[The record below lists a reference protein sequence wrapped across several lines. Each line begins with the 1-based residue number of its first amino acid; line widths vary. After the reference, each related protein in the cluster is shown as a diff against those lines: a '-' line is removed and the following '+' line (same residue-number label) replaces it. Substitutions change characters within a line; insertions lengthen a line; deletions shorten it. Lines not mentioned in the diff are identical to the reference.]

1 MKKVIAV
8 LCVLVVAAA
17 VALGITI
24 SNKNDL
30 QAKLDAA
37 NTTASDQVT
46 KLQADAATAAD
57 DAAKALEDAK
67 ASAAAELEN
76 VKAEAAA
83 AAETAAK
90 ELEDVKAA
98 AAAEL
103 ETVKADAAAKLEA
116 VSTEL
121 ETLKADAASA
131 AEAAAKEL
139 EEVKAQAA
147 KELEAVKAD
156 DAVAALTAELE
167 NVKADA
173 AAKLEEAKTAAAAEL
188 ENVKAEAAAAAETA
202 AKALEDAKAEAAAQV
217 EALTKE
223 LEEAKNNAAQ
233 AVTEVVENTTKAVT
247 ETVENTTEAVT
258 ETVENTTE
266 AVENVTEAAGPAA
279 PAVMSHADYI
289 AAELQTEVTV
299 ETYVQDKQSWYND
312 KATIYCQS
320 EDGAYFIFEMPISQE
335 EYEKLVP
342 GTKIRV
348 TGYKSE
354 WAEEVEI
361 TEAKYEILEGEA
373 FIPTAV
379 DVTALLGTDELINHQ
394 NELVVFKGMTVEAY
408 DESNAAFAYKD
419 PVGKTDDLYFKVS
432 KDGATYE
439 FCVEFYL
446 RGQDT
451 DVYKA
456 VEGLKVGDVIDL
468 EGYLYW
474 YKGVN
479 PHIISVKAAE

>member
-1 MKKVIAV
+1 M
-8 LCVLVVAAA
+8 
-17 VALGITI
+17 
-24 SNKNDL
+24 
-30 QAKLDAA
+30 
-37 NTTASDQVT
+37 
-46 KLQADAATAAD
+46 
-57 DAAKALEDAK
+57 
-67 ASAAAELEN
+67 
-76 VKAEAAA
+76 
-83 AAETAAK
+83 
-90 ELEDVKAA
+90 KAA

-266 AVENVTEAAGPAA
+266 AVTETVENTTEAVENVTEAAEPD
-279 PAVMSHADYI
+279 ADYI